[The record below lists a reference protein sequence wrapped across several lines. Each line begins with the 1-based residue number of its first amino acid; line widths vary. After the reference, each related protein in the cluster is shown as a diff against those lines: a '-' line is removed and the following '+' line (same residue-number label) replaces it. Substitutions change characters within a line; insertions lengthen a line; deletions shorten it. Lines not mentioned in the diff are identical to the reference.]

1 MNWILVFIGGGMG
14 SMLRYFIAQ
23 QLVQSKHFPWA
34 TLVSNVFAT
43 ALLAL
48 LVMYL
53 KYGDKPAWLLPLVGV
68 GFQNT
73 VALTAPKL
81 ISSTWPVIPHT
92 TTLLRELHILPPWS
106 QQQITMTVWSLH
118 TASNLQHACKRANQ
132 ASDRHSFELKKTRAT
147 VQANP
152 RQKSW
157 MSKPTNGPLCF
168 MKWVWSPEYER
179 QH

>member
-68 GFQNT
+68 GFCGGFSTFSTFSAENVQLFEQGQWVLLAVNVILSIGGGIGVF
-73 VALTAPKL
+73 VAFTKL
-81 ISSTWPVIPHT
+81 
-92 TTLLRELHILPPWS
+92 
-106 QQQITMTVWSLH
+106 
-118 TASNLQHACKRANQ
+118 
-132 ASDRHSFELKKTRAT
+132 
-147 VQANP
+147 
-152 RQKSW
+152 
-157 MSKPTNGPLCF
+157 
-168 MKWVWSPEYER
+168 
-179 QH
+179 